1 MIERFEHKK
10 VTWFDVVHPTVE
22 EVRELF
28 RETGLPAEFG
38 NDLTSMTPRSES
50 KALKNCLKLTLDF
63 PIVKRIDIN
72 HPHEVKFLVTKE
84 KLITV
89 RFEDI
94 QAVYKFGK
102 EFEVQSLLKTND
114 NGISGP
120 RYFLALLNHL
130 YDGLGAKLDYLE
142 SKTQAVEEDIF
153 DNSEKE
159 VLFEISKINRR
170 LITFRHTL
178 GTHETVLE
186 DLKTD
191 IELAFGKEFVPA
203 VDELISIYKHLM
215 QRVLGLSNTV
225 ENLRNTNT
233 ALLTAKQN
241 EVMKIFTI
249 MAFITFPLSLFT
261 SLFGM
266 NTENTP
272 LVGSEHGFWYI
283 ILIMTFISLC
293 FFAYFRYKKWI

>member
-28 RETGLPAEFG
+28 KETSLPAEFG
-38 NDLTSMTPRSES
+38 NDLTSMTPHSGS
-50 KALKNCLKLTLDF
+50 KALKNALKLTLDF

-72 HPHEVKFLVTKE
+72 HPHEVKFLVTKD
-84 KLITV
+84 KLVTI

-102 EFEVQSLLKTND
+102 EFEVQSLLETSDKGTP
-114 NGISGP
+114 GP
-120 RYFLALLNHL
+120 QYFLSLLNHL
-130 YDGLGAKLDYLE
+130 YSGLEAKLDYLE
-142 SKTQAVEEDIF
+142 SKTQAVEEGIF
-153 DNSEKE
+153 VNNEKE

-178 GTHETVLE
+178 RTHETVLE
-186 DLKTD
+186 NLKTD
-191 IELAFGKEFVPA
+191 IEVAFGREFVPA
-203 VDELISIYKHLM
+203 VQELLLVYKHLM
-215 QRVLGLSNTV
+215 RRVSGLSSTV

-241 EVMKIFTI
+241 EVMKTFTI

-272 LVGSEHGFWYI
+272 LVSSEHGFWYI
-283 ILIMTFISLC
+283 IGIMTFISLC
-293 FFAYFRYKKWI
+293 FFAYFRYKRWI

>member
-10 VTWFDVVHPTVE
+10 ITWFDVVHPTVE

-50 KALKNCLKLTLDF
+50 KALKNGLKLTLDF

-72 HPHEVKFLVTKE
+72 HPHEVKFLVTKD
-84 KLITV
+84 KLVTV

-102 EFEVQSLLKTND
+102 EFEVQSLLETS
-114 NGISGP
+114 GQGMSGP
-120 RYFLALLNHL
+120 RCFMSLLNYL
-130 YDGLGAKLDYLE
+130 YDGLEAKLDYLE
-142 SKTQAVEEDIF
+142 SKTGAVEEGIF
-153 DNSEKE
+153 DGKEKE
-159 VLFEISKINRR
+159 VLFEISKISRR
-170 LITFRHTL
+170 LITFRHTMEA
-178 GTHETVLE
+178 HEAVLE

-191 IELAFGKEFVPA
+191 IEVAFGKELVPA
-203 VDELISIYKHLM
+203 VAEVIFLYRHLM
-215 QRVLGLSNTV
+215 RRAAGLFNTA

-241 EVMKIFTI
+241 EVMKTFTI

-266 NTENTP
+266 NTEYTP
-272 LVGSEHGFWYI
+272 LVGSENGFWYI
-283 ILIMTFISLC
+283 VAIMTFISLC